1 MRCKKG
7 EESEQGG
14 LKKRERDEWTREI
27 EALMR
32 GRVRMKYE
40 ARI

>member
-1 MRCKKG
+1 MRG
-7 EESEQGG
+7 E

-27 EALMR
+27 EGLMR

-40 ARI
+40 A